1 MVYLSELQV
10 DLIDV
15 ILILT
20 QEFHLCVSKQLY
32 SLVAPLELELVFI
45 LAIQAQEDP
54 RQLAP

>member
-32 SLVAPLELELVFI
+32 SLVAPLELVFI
-45 LAIQAQEDP
+45 LAIPAQEYP

>member
-54 RQLAP
+54 RQ